1 MSIESGN
8 LKKFDVNQN
17 GLIEVLNKAI
27 SKIKDNEYVKI
38 DYGRV
43 ERGSQKPERVF
54 VAELYHQL
62 RCIQESNKH
71 SILKDLKF
79 NVEINKQGDLI
90 TGVKFIDNYKI
101 KRVVPDLI
109 LHYHQNNTNS
119 KMQQLVCEVKSS
131 YCITKVNF
139 EKDLVKLLLY
149 KKSRLKYQNACFIFL
164 GTKKELFNYLMMVY
178 DELIQLIKENEV
190 IFITHDKNKWNFY
203 EYK

>member
-17 GLIEVLNKAI
+17 GVFAILNKAI
-27 SKIKDNEYVKI
+27 SKIKENEYVKI

-43 ERGSQKPERVF
+43 ERGSQKPERAF

-71 SILKDLKF
+71 PILKDLKF

-90 TGVKFIDNYKI
+90 TGLKFIDNYKI

-109 LHYHQNNTNS
+109 LHYHQNNANS

-149 KKSRLKYQNACFIFL
+149 KKSRLKFQNSFHFFRH
-164 GTKKELFNYLMMVY
+164 KKRIV
-178 DELIQLIKENEV
+178 
-190 IFITHDKNKWNFY
+190 
-203 EYK
+203 